1 MEQGAS
7 RKNDLLKHPASE
19 DINGKVAMENENQGL
34 TDLWARAE
42 ATETQGQDL
51 RALGAVATSVANR
64 NTANP
69 HQRGQDTSGERGQ
82 SPHQPHQG
90 RKHRLHQS
98 PTVPMA
104 SLFEGVARSADAE
117 RTAMALASPL
127 IFPYAKF
134 GEK

>member
-19 DINGKVAMENENQGL
+19 DINGKVAMENESHGL

-51 RALGAVATSVANR
+51 RALGAVAPSVANR

-69 HQRGQDTSGERGQ
+69 QQRGQDTSGERGQ
-82 SPHQPHQG
+82 SPLQPT
-90 RKHRLHQS
+90 RDASTVYTS

-104 SLFEGVARSADAE
+104 SLFKGVGRSADAE
-117 RTAMALASPL
+117 RTAIALASPL

-134 GEK
+134 REK